1 MTNPLSPSDIEEITD
16 EALVFLIEIV
26 RERVGTRLEAVESG
40 AANNA
45 ALSPNLTREVY
56 SALLRAAARI
66 EKLAAFKAYVHERL
80 DGAGIEKEPN
90 GPHSAA
96 GCRVGDRLDIVFA
109 HVSKQGEAIKALE
122 ERNKG
127 LEKEIA
133 DLELDILRLPAIA
146 LDSARAQAIAETR
159 EECAKIAEKSAHDH
173 KNGARDAYRKASKL
187 HDLGMMDDADQRTI
201 SAQALDCIADE
212 AAAIA
217 AAIRASFPASPSL
230 EPEQS

>member
-1 MTNPLSPSDIEEITD
+1 MTNPLSPSDIEEIKADMT
-16 EALVFLIEIV
+16 E
-26 RERVGTRLEAVESG
+26 
-40 AANNA
+40 
-45 ALSPNLTREVY
+45 
-56 SALLRAAARI
+56 RAAWFARHRN
-66 EKLAAFKAYVHERL
+66 EPAQVWEYEAWAARYFDKAPRL
-80 DGAGIEKEPN
+80 
-90 GPHSAA
+90 
-96 GCRVGDRLDIVFA
+96 LA
-109 HVSKQGEAIKALE
+109 HVSKQDEAIKALE